1 MVWAISLW
9 ETTHFRFWLF
19 PLWILILFAPP
30 LLLVMSV
37 ARRSLKN
44 HPTAFVFTYVIL
56 VQVSRLL
63 LPFDQT
69 RTVNVFLFVGALVI
83 TFSSLLIWQW
93 ARWEKEIATLLD
105 ELGQF
110 LPKNALKKNTK
121 HLVLEGR
128 SIRVL
133 LVLAALALTA
143 VFLIIDIA
151 FLLEP
156 SKLGDLAAIITIP
169 LTLSVAGTIPFYLEI
184 GKRIND
190 KSDKT
195 DEDLMGLRNAL
206 VEFDRSCEP
215 LWQFYKSSI
224 GSEWAPLFQQ
234 WLYESELG
242 ASSPSIRDTLQ
253 MEIEV
258 LAQSL
263 MIRAELSQPSDIKTI
278 AISER
283 DIDTLSYLLAA
294 DKVTGDLESQQNSL
308 EGTIVFVEPNK
319 TDFENLLA
327 SDSTV
332 TKNSDMNLIARR
344 LGTWLDNHTL
354 CRLEAED
361 AQETY
366 PKQKSTRIRLASD
379 LRTSKTVKDQNRNSL
394 TAQFTEVSY
403 KWFQDVSRH
412 ANVHNC
418 VACRRIYSAF
428 LSLVSLD
435 SEETGEERKRLQDRY
450 RNHLLA
456 QGTRENREVRLP
468 TMSQLDRIAEAV
480 SDLSGQS
487 RIELTDSDSMSL
499 ISEKSESSN
508 TLTYFV
514 VRAMSW
520 GALNKV
526 EFNSSVLLK
535 VLNET
540 NELGKV
546 SVAKELYIKGVKLHL
561 RGSGSSADAEKL
573 CGEIQNFYVKK
584 PHKLLAVFS
593 KAAKDDVNMA
603 SLNERLNMSL
613 DRLIDG
619 VDRSSSPS
627 RTNVEIDEVNQFR
640 KAWNSHIDKFLKYS
654 EEIRNAEYHAWLSP
668 TDEEIHWIVL
678 EELLKRSIKSSSEI
692 ALLFHQEFDPVLFAR
707 RCALGTKKH
716 ISDIDGKIDD
726 VKDQCDK
733 LGLNVYAFIEDAELM
748 KDLFSRY
755 AQKEN
760 DLDDIRSRKMLARNI
775 VYALAFNFMSNSSPT
790 LIPVR
795 FRSLLRHLDIHNSVE
810 QFQISHES
818 FDQHSEGSE
827 KSARLYNNAPSK
839 QSNRI
844 PQGHGAFPLRK
855 FWGNLKSVLD
865 YHLLHHQRK
874 SAYIMFSED
883 SSLEAMAFELSHNR
897 GALQNWVRASN
908 AVNRRHTYLHT
919 AGVLES
925 LVGRTRGR
933 SMLQLPI
940 RISPESVRE
949 IIAFTCETPSN
960 SYELQRRL
968 NEIIYDEDVD
978 VNDKS
983 KSKKERNARIEKN
996 QRRVEKNKRRAQD
1009 SSVPLRLSVT
1019 PLTSIQLRNVE
1030 SMFNFSNED
1039 DSTEVNS

>member
-1 MVWAISLW
+1 
-9 ETTHFRFWLF
+9 
-19 PLWILILFAPP
+19 
-30 LLLVMSV
+30 MSV
-37 ARRSLKN
+37 ARRSFRN

-56 VQVSRLL
+56 VQISRLL

-69 RTVNVFLFVGALVI
+69 KTVNVFLFIGALVI

-110 LPKNALKKNTK
+110 LPKDALKKNTK

-143 VFLIIDIA
+143 VFLVIDIA

-195 DEDLMGLRNAL
+195 DENLMGLRNAL

-242 ASSPSIRDTLQ
+242 ASGPSIRDTLQ

-308 EGTIVFVEPNK
+308 EGAIVFIEPNK
-319 TDFENLLA
+319 TDFESLLA

-379 LRTSKTVKDQNRNSL
+379 LRTSKTAKDQNRNSL

-412 ANVHNC
+412 ANVHNG
-418 VACRRIYSAF
+418 VACRRDYGAF
-428 LSLVSLD
+428 LSLVSVD
-435 SEETGEERKRLQDRY
+435 SEKTEEERKKLQDRY
-450 RNHLLA
+450 RDHLLA
-456 QGTRENREVRLP
+456 QGTSKNREVRLP
-468 TMSQLDRIAEAV
+468 TMSQLERISGAIL
-480 SDLSGQS
+480 DLSGHS
-487 RIELTDSDSMSL
+487 ETVRTDRDSFRL
-499 ISEKSESSN
+499 VSEKSESNIS
-508 TLTYFV
+508 LTGDV
-514 VRAMSW
+514 VRAMSL
-520 GALNKV
+520 GASNKV
-526 EFNSSVLLK
+526 EFNYSVLLK
-535 VLNET
+535 VLNEM
-540 NELGKV
+540 NELDKV
-546 SVAKELYIKGVKLHL
+546 SVAKELYVKGINLDL
-561 RGSGSSADAEKL
+561 RGSGISADSEQL
-573 CGEIQNFYVKK
+573 FGDIQNFYMQKRDRA

-593 KAAKDDVNMA
+593 EATKDDVNMA
-603 SLNERLNMSL
+603 SLKERLNMSI

-619 VDRSSSPS
+619 VSRSSSPS
-627 RTNVEIDEVNQFR
+627 RANVEIDEVNEFR

-654 EEIRNAEYHAWLSP
+654 EEIRNAEYHSWLSP

-716 ISDIDGKIDD
+716 ISDIDSKIDD

-818 FDQHSEGSE
+818 FDQHFGGYE

-874 SAYIMFSED
+874 RAYIMFSED

-919 AGVLES
+919 AGILES

-968 NEIIYDEDVD
+968 NEINYDEDVN

-983 KSKKERNARIEKN
+983 KSKKEKNARIEKN
-996 QRRVEKNKRRAQD
+996 KRRVEKNKRRAQD

-1030 SMFNFSNED
+1030 SMFNFSSED